1 MMRVIPKVLSSC
13 FVREWN
19 NIILTPQNHA
29 FMLTSCDQFATA
41 RDNIPS
47 VGVFYLVIHNLICF
61 LELEMNIGPMYHHL

>member
-1 MMRVIPKVLSSC
+1 
-13 FVREWN
+13 
-19 NIILTPQNHA
+19 
-29 FMLTSCDQFATA
+29 MLTSCDQFATA